1 MTTATDLAR
10 KTSRSRSVLRFTLHY
25 VEMVVDMV
33 VGMIVLGP
41 LWPDLPGGATVD
53 VLVMATNMSIGM
65 AAWMRIRRHSWRGIA
80 WMCASM
86 YAAFALVLPPYWIG
100 LIDAGTMMTAGHI
113 LMLPLMLVVMLRRH

>member
-10 KTSRSRSVLRFTLHY
+10 KTSRSRSALRFTLHY
-25 VEMVVDMV
+25 VEMVVAMV

-53 VLVMATNMSIGM
+53 VLVMATNMSVGM
-65 AAWMRIRRHSWRGIA
+65 AAWMRIRKHGWAGIA

-113 LMLPLMLVVMLRRH
+113 LMLPLMLAVMLRRH